1 MTKNKTTYTEKNVFE
16 FIEEY
21 ADSAQKKADSLQLI
35 ELMREFTGEEPRMW
49 GPSIIGFG
57 NYQYKYASGHAGEAP
72 VIGFSPRKNALTLY
86 VFSDTPKSQ
95 IALETLGIFKMSKA
109 CIYIKRLS
117 DIHLPSLKMICLES
131 VNYISEHYECSC
143 RKQ

>member
-1 MTKNKTTYTEKNVFE
+1 MYLNSLRNTWIPRK
-16 FIEEY
+16 
-21 ADSAQKKADSLQLI
+21 KKADSLQLI
-35 ELMREFTGEEPRMW
+35 ERMREWTGEEPRMW

-57 NYQYKYASGHAGEAP
+57 NYQYKYPSGHEGEAP

-95 IALETLGIFKMSKA
+95 IALEKLGLFKMSKA
-109 CIYIKRLS
+109 CIYVKRLS
-117 DIHLPSLKMICLES
+117 DIHLPALKTICLES

-143 RKQ
+143 RKR